1 MTRLPAYYY
10 NRRTF
15 MKNAKQQYEYYRK
28 KLLKEAQRGGLTS
41 QEYKLLKL
49 VDRDATQLTDK
60 EISKQTSKV
69 KAEFKRVRKTKK
81 YKAERRLR
89 NQFYRLKGRYEKE
102 ELERMARR
110 RLRNLPPAEDQLRG
124 AYFKNLSY
132 EKLIKEGITRHID
145 NKVVRFTGFEAVKTQ
160 IKSLEEAS
168 DPERKKQAYIKIY
181 IDNLKANGIP
191 EAYETIDANGE
202 PITRNLIQELEDYL
216 QSLPPKTIT
225 FALDLGY
232 IQSIQMYYVMSQKEI
247 EEFAD
252 KVDYWTSDKRR
263 AELEYHQTLIDEQ
276 TQKMVRVIRKEREL
290 IELAEKTPKKVN
302 KNF

>member
-1 MTRLPAYYY
+1 
-10 NRRTF
+10 

-60 EISKQTSKV
+60 EIGKQTSKI
-69 KAEFKRVRKTKK
+69 KAEFKRVRKTQK

-89 NQFYRLKGRYEKE
+89 NQFYKVKDKYEKE

-110 RLRNLPPAEDQLRG
+110 RLRNLPPADDQLRG
-124 AYFKNLSY
+124 AFFKNLTY
-132 EKLIKEGITRHID
+132 EKIVKEGITRHIN

-160 IKSLEEAS
+160 IKSLIEAS

-181 IDNLKANGIP
+181 IDNLLENGIP
-191 EAYETIDANGE
+191 
-202 PITRNLIQELEDYL
+202 QELAKKMEDYL
-216 QSLPPKTIT
+216 QSLSPKTIT

-232 IQSIQMYYVMSQKEI
+232 IQSIQMYYVMT
-247 EEFAD
+247 EEDIKDFAD
-252 KVDYWTSDKRR
+252 KVDYWTSEERNR
-263 AELEYHQTLIDEQ
+263 ELEYHQTLIDEQ

-290 IELAEKTPKKVN
+290 IALADKPKKTN
-302 KNF
+302 RNF

>member
-1 MTRLPAYYY
+1 
-10 NRRTF
+10 

-49 VDRDATQLTDK
+49 VDREATQLTDK
-60 EISKQTSKV
+60 EISKQASKV
-69 KAEFKRVRKTKK
+69 KAEFKRVRKTQK

-89 NQFYRLKGRYEKE
+89 NQFYKVKDKYEKE

-110 RLRNLPPAEDQLRG
+110 RLRNLPPADDQLRG
-124 AYFKNLSY
+124 AFFKNLTY
-132 EKLIKEGITRHID
+132 EKIIKEGITRHIN

-160 IKSLEEAS
+160 IKSLIEAS

-181 IDNLKANGIP
+181 IDNLLQNGIP
-191 EAYETIDANGE
+191 
-202 PITRNLIQELEDYL
+202 QELAKKMEDYL
-216 QSLPPKTIT
+216 QSLSPKTIT

-232 IQSIQMYYVMSQKEI
+232 IQSIQMYYVMT
-247 EEFAD
+247 EEDIKDFAD
-252 KVDYWTSDKRR
+252 KVEYWTSEERNR
-263 AELEYHQTLIDEQ
+263 ELEYHQTLIDEQ

-290 IELAEKTPKKVN
+290 IALADKPKKTN
-302 KNF
+302 RNF

>member
-1 MTRLPAYYY
+1 
-10 NRRTF
+10 

-49 VDRDATQLTDK
+49 VDREATQLTDK
-60 EISKQTSKV
+60 EISKQASKV
-69 KAEFKRVRKTKK
+69 KAEFKRVRKTQK

-89 NQFYRLKGRYEKE
+89 NQFYKVKDKYEKE

-110 RLRNLPPAEDQLRG
+110 RLRNLPPADDQLRG
-124 AYFKNLSY
+124 AFFKNLTY
-132 EKLIKEGITRHID
+132 EKIVKEGITRHIN

-160 IKSLEEAS
+160 IKSLIEAS

-181 IDNLKANGIP
+181 IDNLLQNGIP
-191 EAYETIDANGE
+191 
-202 PITRNLIQELEDYL
+202 QELAKKMEDYL
-216 QSLPPKTIT
+216 QSLSPKTIT

-232 IQSIQMYYVMSQKEI
+232 IQSIQMYYVMT
-247 EEFAD
+247 EEDIKDFAD
-252 KVDYWTSDKRR
+252 KVEYWTSEERNR
-263 AELEYHQTLIDEQ
+263 ELEYHQTLIDEQ

-290 IELAEKTPKKVN
+290 IALADKPKKTN
-302 KNF
+302 RNF

>member
-1 MTRLPAYYY
+1 
-10 NRRTF
+10 

-60 EISKQTSKV
+60 EIGKQASKI
-69 KAEFKRVRKTKK
+69 KAEFKRVRKTQK

-89 NQFYRLKGRYEKE
+89 NQFYKVKGKYEKE

-110 RLRNLPPAEDQLRG
+110 RLRNLPPADDQLRG
-124 AYFKNLSY
+124 AFFKNLTY
-132 EKLIKEGITRHID
+132 EKIVKEGITRHIN

-160 IKSLEEAS
+160 IKSLIEAS

-181 IDNLKANGIP
+181 IDNLLQNGIP
-191 EAYETIDANGE
+191 
-202 PITRNLIQELEDYL
+202 QELAKKMEDYL

-232 IQSIQMYYVMSQKEI
+232 IQSIQMYYVMT
-247 EEFAD
+247 EEDIKDFAD
-252 KVDYWTSDKRR
+252 KVDYWTSEERNR
-263 AELEYHQTLIDEQ
+263 ELEYHQTLIDEQ

-290 IELAEKTPKKVN
+290 IALADKPKKTN
-302 KNF
+302 RNF

>member
-1 MTRLPAYYY
+1 
-10 NRRTF
+10 
-15 MKNAKQQYEYYRK
+15 MKDAKQQYEYYRK

-60 EISKQTSKV
+60 EIRKQASKV
-69 KAEFKRVRKTKK
+69 KAEFKRVRKTQK

-89 NQFYRLKGRYEKE
+89 NQFYKVKGKYEKE

-110 RLRNLPPAEDQLRG
+110 RLRNLPPADDQLRG
-124 AYFKNLSY
+124 AFFKNLTY
-132 EKLIKEGITRHID
+132 EKIVKEGITRHLN

-160 IKSLEEAS
+160 IKSLIEAS

-181 IDNLKANGIP
+181 IDNLLENGIP
-191 EAYETIDANGE
+191 
-202 PITRNLIQELEDYL
+202 QELAKKMEDYL
-216 QSLPPKTIT
+216 QSLSPKTIT

-232 IQSIQMYYVMSQKEI
+232 IQSIQMYYVMT
-247 EEFAD
+247 EEDIKDFAD
-252 KVDYWTSDKRR
+252 KVDYWTSEERNR
-263 AELEYHQTLIDEQ
+263 ELEYHQTLIDEQ

-290 IELAEKTPKKVN
+290 ISLADKPKKTN